1 MKKIIIFLII
11 LKININISTVFSNNN
26 TNNFS
31 NYNYVQKIELIEK
44 YLNNHKRKIEL
55 FADKYDVSN
64 DKELNSNL
72 NYINNIIKILWK
84 LKTSNYNQKE
94 KDKIFLEIYK
104 NIKKT
109 NKKLKILL
117 KNKKESFDKNL
128 SNKILS
134 YSYLGNKLS
143 KQLDKLII
151 KIAVFTKNKNFSSKK
166 KKQILYY
173 LRKLELYSNKL
184 KSIKGNNYKNE
195 KELKNYMLDILK
207 SIKLEIIWIRKEFK
221 K

>member
-1 MKKIIIFLII
+1 MKKIILFLII
-11 LKININISTVFSNNN
+11 LILNINISTVFSNNN

-84 LKTSNYNQKE
+84 LKSSNYNQKE

-109 NKKLKILL
+109 NNKLKILL